1 MFVLDTNVVSETRYF
16 GQGRGHANV
25 KEWLD
30 EQDAAL
36 LYISAITVMELEYGC
51 LLVERRDKRQGS
63 ALRDWLMLRLAV
75 YGDRILP
82 LDTTVAARAASLHVP
97 DPRPDRDAIIAATA
111 LTHGHAVVTRNVQD
125 FRIDDLEVINPWRD
139 E

>member
-1 MFVLDTNVVSETRYF
+1 MLDTNVVSETRNISR
-16 GQGRGHANV
+16 GRGDSNV

-30 EQDAAL
+30 DQEASV

-51 LLVERRDKRQGS
+51 LLVERRDARQGR
-63 ALRDWLMLRLAV
+63 ALRDWLTLRLGV
-75 YGDRILP
+75 YDDRILP
-82 LDTTVAARAASLHVP
+82 VETVVAARAASLHIP

-111 LTHGHAVVTRNVQD
+111 LTHGYTVVTRNIRD
-125 FRIDDLEVINPWRD
+125 FLIDGLEVINPWRD